1 MTDQSVL
8 TVRFSIILRTTLK
21 RKLRAFDTMSGQTLA
36 TFLYHLERIIIISNY
51 WIQLSYHYDIKEFCR

>member
-8 TVRFSIILRTTLK
+8 TVGFSMILRTTLK

-36 TFLYHLERIIIISNY
+36 KFLHHLEIIIIISNY
-51 WIQLSYHYDIKEFCR
+51 WIQLSHHYDINEFCR

>member
-8 TVRFSIILRTTLK
+8 TVGFSMIIRTTLK

-36 TFLYHLERIIIISNY
+36 TFLHHLEIIIIISNY